1 MKETGNIFM
10 SELTEV
16 FSKRQQQFIQ
26 FAYSYVRDK
35 EEAEDIVMGAFAN
48 VWEHRNEL
56 REDTNISALLLTAIK
71 NRSLN
76 HLQHLEVRMRA
87 EQHIGDIRQKELALR
102 ISTLEACDP
111 DKLFCDEIQALVQEA
126 ISELPPTSREVF
138 ILSRMKNLPN
148 KEIATGYFC
157 KDCGIS
163 YHPVVETVAGAAER
177 LSVSLEFFVKKSH
190 TSVVWVWPSF
200 LFHIQGLETIIC
212 T

>member
-1 MKETGNIFM
+1 MKETKNVFM

-16 FSKRQQQFIQ
+16 FSKRQQQFVQ
-26 FAYSYVRDK
+26 FAYSYVRNR
-35 EEAEDIVMGAFAN
+35 EEAEDIVMGAFTN

-56 REDTNISALLLTAIK
+56 QEDTNISALLLTAIK

-87 EQHIGDIRQKELALR
+87 EQHIGDMRQKELALR

-111 DKLFCDEIQALVQEA
+111 DKWFCDEIQALVQEA

-148 KEIATGYFC
+148 KEIALRLDISVKTVEFHITRSLKQLRVQL
-157 KDCGIS
+157 KD
-163 YHPVVETVAGAAER
+163 YQF
-177 LSVSLEFFVKKSH
+177 L
-190 TSVVWVWPSF
+190 WSF
-200 LFHIQGLETIIC
+200 L
-212 T
+212 